1 MDIKDLKDTVLNKS
15 QSVWEIV
22 DDKEKNLIFE
32 FAEDYKVFLDNG
44 KTERECANNIKKI
57 AEKNGFED
65 INDIISKGEK
75 VVEGQKIYAIN
86 RDKSIILF
94 VIGKEPIDKGMQ
106 IVGGHIDSPRIDL
119 KQNPLYEDGSM
130 ALLKTHYYGGIKK
143 YQWTSIP
150 LSMHGIIIKKDGE
163 KINISI
169 GEDES
174 EPVFFITDL
183 LPHLSKDQNSKK
195 LSEGIAGEGLNV
207 ILGSM
212 PVESEDEKEKIKLN
226 VLKILNEKYGI
237 VESDFRTAE
246 IEIVPAGKARDV
258 GLDRSMISSY
268 GHDDRVCSYAGF
280 KAVLS
285 VENPSKTIVGMFMD
299 KEEVGSQGNTGSESR
314 YFENCVAE
322 LISLQNDNYSDLLLR
337 RSIGNSKVLSADVSA
352 AFDPNFPEVY
362 DKRNSGILG
371 NGLQIMKY
379 SGARGKS
386 GCNDANAEFLGE
398 VRNIFDGNSVVWQT
412 GELGKVDQGG
422 GGTIAY
428 ILANA
433 GAEVVDCGVPVLSMH
448 APYEL
453 ISKADLYM
461 AYKGYKHFLIG

>member
-1 MDIKDLKDTVLNKS
+1 MTSS
-15 QSVWEIV
+15 Q
-22 DDKEKNLIFE
+22 
-32 FAEDYKVFLDNG
+32 
-44 KTERECANNIKKI
+44 
-57 AEKNGFED
+57 
-65 INDIISKGEK
+65 KGEK

-299 KEEVGSQGNTGSESR
+299 KEEVGSQG
-314 YFENCVAE
+314 
-322 LISLQNDNYSDLLLR
+322 
-337 RSIGNSKVLSADVSA
+337 
-352 AFDPNFPEVY
+352 
-362 DKRNSGILG
+362 
-371 NGLQIMKY
+371 KY
-379 SGARGKS
+379 W
-386 GCNDANAEFLGE
+386 
-398 VRNIFDGNSVVWQT
+398 I
-412 GELGKVDQGG
+412 
-422 GGTIAY
+422 
-428 ILANA
+428 
-433 GAEVVDCGVPVLSMH
+433 
-448 APYEL
+448 
-453 ISKADLYM
+453 
-461 AYKGYKHFLIG
+461 